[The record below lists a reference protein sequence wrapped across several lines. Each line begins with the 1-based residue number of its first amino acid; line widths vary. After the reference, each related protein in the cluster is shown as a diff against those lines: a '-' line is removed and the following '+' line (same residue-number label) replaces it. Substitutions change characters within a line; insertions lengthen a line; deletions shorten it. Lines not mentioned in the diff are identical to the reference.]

1 MPNLPVSPNI
11 DTFMASADNA
21 AARANLGAQ
30 AALTTAAPLA
40 LNLGGTG
47 AITASAALSALG
59 AVAKAGDTMTGKLT
73 AAADNTIAKLS
84 VGARTT
90 GSSPTTLADGDIWIS
105 NQGSLSYR
113 DSTGPTSRAVA
124 ATSLSNTFNQPQ
136 TIGSTANAG
145 AVLAVSNSGT
155 REVVTISNTA
165 TATSDAV
172 VITNLGS
179 GNSLVVN
186 DETTPDST
194 RFAIANNGKVGIGVT
209 PDATAALAVDSGG
222 IKFPDSSIQTSAIV
236 SLSSAQVS
244 GLLGISNGGTG
255 AATSS
260 AALNALLPTQ
270 AANNGKF
277 LYTDGS
283 TASWAK
289 TLTFAQTKTVGVD
302 AATIQGC
309 IDLVS
314 GATGLNQTQILI
326 PPGVY
331 TENLT
336 LKPCVS
342 LASTGGNNGQGSVV
356 RIVGVHTATGS
367 ATAGDSVL
375 EINGIRFENAT
386 TSATITFSAN
396 GTVPFL
402 VHMQDCMVGNS
413 NVSTA
418 VSGVVINSDVAVR
431 AVNVR
436 SIANATAGSGGTHW
450 DLNGGSLY
458 SQGCSTEY
466 GTCALLMRGT
476 NGASKPYAEL
486 RYSYFNINGSNVV
499 NITSATA
506 LLTAG
511 WCSFENRATTGN
523 GITIAAGSVVG
534 VFNSAYVITA
544 GASNYVV
551 TGAAGCAYFSTGN
564 SYSNSSVVPYETKI
578 GPSVAQYSYTSTNLS
593 TTGGTITGPTV
604 IEVTSSSPALR
615 ITQKTAGSGD
625 ALVVEDSDNPD
636 STPFVV
642 NSGGQVICGNAT
654 SVTVNSSLT
663 KLQTHT
669 TNNTPFDAGSWWA
682 GGAMT
687 NVNFAKS
694 RGGAIGTNG
703 IVSAND
709 NINLEM
715 RFDKGDGFVSAA
727 TISTSVDGTPSST
740 SMPGKITLST
750 TPSGTTTPV
759 SRVTI
764 AQNGAT
770 QFSGKVGIGTAPDA
784 TVGLK
789 LDSTGVKFD
798 DGSIQTAGFFT
809 GSATYD
815 PPSLAAGASTTTT
828 VTCTGALTTHF
839 AQATL
844 SSNTGLTINAYVSA
858 ANTVTVQLRNDTG
871 STLDVASGTLK
882 VRSSL

>member
-551 TGAAGCAYFSTGN
+551 TGSAGSFYFSSLN
-564 SYSNSSVVPYETKI
+564 SYSNSSLIPYETKI
-578 GPSVAQYSYTSTNLS
+578 GASVAQYAYS
-593 TTGGTITGPTV
+593 TTIGTVAGPTV
-604 IEVTSSSPALR
+604 IEASSASPALR
-615 ITQKTAGSGD
+615 ITQQTAGTGN
-625 ALVVEDSDNPD
+625 ALVVEDENNPD
-636 STPFVV
+636 STPFIVN
-642 NSGGQVICGNAT
+642 NSGQVLCGNAT
-654 SVTVNSSLT
+654 SIALNSVLT

-669 TNNTPFDAGSWWA
+669 TANTPFDAASWWS
-682 GGAMT
+682 GGSGT
-687 NVNFAKS
+687 TVNFGKS
-694 RGGAIGTNG
+694 RSGTVGTNG
-703 IVSAND
+703 IVSASD
-709 NINLEM
+709 NINLDM
-715 RFDKGDGFVSAA
+715 RFDKGDGFASAA
-727 TISTSVDGTPSST
+727 IIRTSVDGAPSST
-740 SMPGKITLST
+740 SMPGKIALLT
-750 TPSGTTTPV
+750 TPSGSTTPV

-764 AQNGAT
+764 AQDGAT
-770 QFSGKVGIGTAPDA
+770 EFSGKVGIGTTPDA

-789 LDSTGVKFD
+789 LDSTGVKFS
-798 DGSIQTAGFFT
+798 DGSVQTSGYFT

-815 PPSLAAGASTTTT
+815 PPSLIAGASTTTT
-828 VTCTGALTTHF
+828 VTCTGALTTHY

-844 SSNTGLTINAYVSA
+844 SSNTGLTITAYVSA
-858 ANTVTVQLRNDTG
+858 ANTVTVQLKNDTL

>member
-1 MPNLPVSPNI
+1 MPNLTVSANI
-11 DTFMASADNA
+11 DTFMGSANNA

-40 LNLGGTG
+40 LELGGTG

-59 AVAKAGDTMTGKLT
+59 AVAKAGDTMTGKLALTNGGTT
-73 AAADNTIAKLS
+73 APLNLGAQSNVNTLTGGDVWINSNGVLS
-84 VGARTT
+84 WRTTAGATIPAVTTSSATNFTAGVGAAI
-90 GSSPTTLADGDIWIS
+90 GSAVTPALVVAQNGANAAMTVA
-105 NQGSLSYR
+105 NV
-113 DSTGPTSRAVA
+113 PTS
-124 ATSLSNTFNQPQ
+124 
-136 TIGSTANAG
+136 TADC
-145 AVLAVSNSGT
+145 
-155 REVVTISNTA
+155 VT
-165 TATSDAV
+165 
-172 VITNLGS
+172 ITNLGT
-179 GNSLVVN
+179 GNTLVVN
-186 DETTPDST
+186 DETPDST
-194 RFAIANNGKVGIGVT
+194 RFAIASNGKVGIGVA
-209 PDATAALAVDSGG
+209 PDATAALTVDSGG

-277 LYTDGS
+277 LYTDGA

-413 NVSTA
+413 NASTA

-431 AVNVR
+431 AVNIR

-551 TGAAGCAYFSTGN
+551 TGSAGSFYFSSLN
-564 SYSNSSVVPYETKI
+564 SYSNSSLIPYETKI
-578 GPSVAQYSYTSTNLS
+578 GASVAQYAYS
-593 TTGGTITGPTV
+593 TTIGTVAGPTV
-604 IEVTSSSPALR
+604 IEASSASPALR
-615 ITQKTAGSGD
+615 ITQQTAGTGN
-625 ALVVEDSDNPD
+625 ALVVEDENNPD
-636 STPFVV
+636 STPFIVN
-642 NSGGQVICGNAT
+642 NSGQVLCGNAT
-654 SVTVNSSLT
+654 SIALNSVLT

-669 TNNTPFDAGSWWA
+669 TANTPLDAASWWS
-682 GGAMT
+682 GGSGT
-687 NVNFAKS
+687 TINLGKS
-694 RGGAIGTNG
+694 RSGTVGTNG

-709 NINLEM
+709 NINLDM
-715 RFDKGDGFVSAA
+715 RFDKGDGFASAA
-727 TISTSVDGTPSST
+727 IIRTSVDGAPSSN
-740 SMPGKITLST
+740 SMPGKIALLT
-750 TPSGTTTPV
+750 TPSGSTTPV

-764 AQNGAT
+764 AQDGAT
-770 QFSGKVGIGTAPDA
+770 EFSGKVGIGTTPDA

-789 LDSTGVKFD
+789 LDSTGVKFS
-798 DGSIQTAGFFT
+798 DGSVQTSGYFT

-815 PPSLAAGASTTTT
+815 PPSLIAGASTTTT
-828 VTCTGALTTHF
+828 VTCTGALTTHY

-844 SSNTGLTINAYVSA
+844 SSNTGLTITAYVSA
-858 ANTVTVQLRNDTG
+858 ANTVTVQLKNDTL